1 MEASVVIPTFNK
13 LATLLRTLEGLER
26 QDCGPKAFEV
36 VVVDDASTDG
46 TSEAL
51 ARVRPP
57 YSLTTIRHG
66 SNRGRA
72 AARNSGIR
80 EAEGRLIVF
89 LDDDM
94 EAAPGLI
101 SSHIREHD
109 GNDRLAVIGNVR
121 THPRANDSAVSRYL
135 DTRGAQKIKTKR
147 DLPFKYFSTNNSSVA
162 RRHLESVGLFDEAFS
177 AYGFEDVEIAARLA
191 ATLGVRFVY
200 CGEAA
205 SLHIHKHTLEEL
217 LEKKVLA
224 GRSSLR
230 LLLRKHPE
238 LWPDLGLEVLESPR
252 PFREPAAL
260 TAKKT
265 LFRILNAVRFHSIAE
280 TIVRDTTLYHVTNPL
295 MDFLVVR
302 SYWIGMGRPSGRG
315 AIHSASSS

>member
-1 MEASVVIPTFNK
+1 LDATVVVPTFNK
-13 LATLLRTLEGLER
+13 LAPLLRTLESLGR
-26 QDCGPKAFEV
+26 QDCAGSFEV

-51 ARVRPP
+51 GRASPP
-57 YSLTTIRHG
+57 YPLKTIVHD

-72 AARNSGIR
+72 AARNSGVR
-80 EAEGRLIVF
+80 AARGRLIVF

-94 EAAPGLI
+94 EASEALV
-101 SSHIREHD
+101 SAHIRAHD
-109 GNDRLAVIGNVR
+109 GRDGLAAIGNVR
-121 THPRANDSAVSRYL
+121 THPRANDSAVARYL
-135 DTRGAQKIKTKR
+135 DTRGAQKTREKR

-162 RRHLESVGLFDEAFS
+162 RRDLESVGLFDEEFA

-191 ATLGVRFVY
+191 SNLGVRFVY

-205 SLHIHKHTLEEL
+205 SLHLHKHTLEEL

-230 LLLRKHPE
+230 VLLRKHPE
-238 LWPDLGLEVLESPR
+238 MWPDLGLEILERPRPLRESP
-252 PFREPAAL
+252 AL
-260 TAKKT
+260 TGKKMM
-265 LFRILNAVRFHSIAE
+265 FRILDAAGFQAVAE
-280 TIVRDTTLYHVTNPL
+280 MIVRDSTFYHLTNRL

-302 SYWIGMGRPSGRG
+302 SYWIGMGRPSERE
-315 AIHSASSS
+315 ALDSPPSF